1 MHDDYYRYKKLRA
14 AIVGASGYA
23 GTELLRLLLDHPEV
37 KVTALYVSE
46 QSVDAGK
53 QIDEIDGRLC
63 GRTDLKLQPLS
74 DPEAAAE
81 NIEIV
86 FLATE
91 HEVSARLA
99 PVFLEKCVKVFDL
112 SGAFRLADPKLYPK
126 HYGFEHA
133 HPELLEDAVYAL
145 PEYVD
150 EARLREAN
158 LISLPGCYPTASQL
172 VLRPLIDA
180 GLLDLSMPP
189 VIDAVS
195 GVSGAGR
202 KAKLS
207 NAFCEVS
214 LSAYGIFTHR
224 HRPEIEEHLGGVPVI
239 FNPHLGAFKRGIL
252 ATITAKLAPGADEE
266 AIERVYERAYTEH
279 AFVRVRQGLPKLD
292 DVVNQP
298 YCDIGFK
305 VSDTGYIVIV
315 SAIDNL
321 LKGAASQAVQAM
333 NMRLELPEDT
343 GFSV

>member
-99 PVFLEKCVKVFDL
+99 PVFLEKDVKVFDL

-172 VLRPLIDA
+172 ALRPL
-180 GLLDLSMPP
+180 
-189 VIDAVS
+189 IDAVS

-252 ATITAKLAPGADEE
+252 ATITAKLAPGANEE
-266 AIERVYERAYTEH
+266 AIERAYESAYLEH
-279 AFVRVRQGLPKLD
+279 AFVRVREGLPKLD

-333 NMRLELPEDT
+333 NLRLGLPEDT